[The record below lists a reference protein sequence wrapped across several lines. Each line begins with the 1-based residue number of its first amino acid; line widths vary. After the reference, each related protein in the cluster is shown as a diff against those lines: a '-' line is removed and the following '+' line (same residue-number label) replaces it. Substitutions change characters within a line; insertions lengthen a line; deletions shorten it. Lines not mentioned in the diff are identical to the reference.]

1 MPVAELAVAVAPR
14 TVSIVV
20 AGIAAP
26 AGSKSAFPNRKTG
39 GVSVRDSSKRAKPW
53 QAVVASAAK
62 DAFAGALLAGPLHLE
77 IVFVLP
83 RPKGHYGTGRNAA
96 TVRPSAPIAPD
107 VKPDLTKLV
116 RGVEDALTGLVWRD
130 DGQVVSQHTSKIYGE
145 PAECRIDVS
154 ELHAVPVL

>member
-1 MPVAELAVAVAPR
+1 MTELR
-14 TVSIVV
+14 TVSLVV

-53 QAVVASAAK
+53 QAVVSAQAWQ
-62 DAFAGALLAGPLHLE
+62 AFGGPVLTGPLHLE

-83 RPKGHYGTGRNAA
+83 RPKGHYGSGRNAA
-96 TVRPSAPIAPD
+96 AVRPSAPIAPA
-107 VKPDLTKLV
+107 VQPDLTKLV
-116 RGVEDALTGLVWRD
+116 RGVEDARTGIVWRD
-130 DGQVVSQHTSKIYGE
+130 DGQVVSQHTSKVYGE

-154 ELHAVPVL
+154 ELDAVPVL